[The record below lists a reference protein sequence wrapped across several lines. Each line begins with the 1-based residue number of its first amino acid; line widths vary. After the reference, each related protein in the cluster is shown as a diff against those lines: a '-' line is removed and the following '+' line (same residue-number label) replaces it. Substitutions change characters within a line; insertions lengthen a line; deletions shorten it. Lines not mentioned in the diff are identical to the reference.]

1 MTIDVREQHERQTM
15 RAFGFRR
22 YGPPDVLATLE
33 VARPE
38 PGPGEVLIR
47 VAAAG

>member
-1 MTIDVREQHERQTM
+1 MTIDVREQHERQTV

-22 YGPPDVLATLE
+22 YGPPDVLETLE
-33 VARPE
+33 VARPD
-38 PGPGEVLIR
+38 PGPREVLTR